1 MTAMVVK
8 SYCGLLNLSVGKI
21 TENMRMVDDFCIN
34 ITMPLH
40 VSFYKKKWKLYA
52 RFANVV
58 RFMNR
63 ISNILSFMARNLF
76 SIVIMSPSMAWWCI
90 GK

>member
-1 MTAMVVK
+1 MVSFTLDVVK
-8 SYCGLLNLSVGKI
+8 FLLIYRHLQNTYWFK
-21 TENMRMVDDFCIN
+21 T
-34 ITMPLH
+34 
-40 VSFYKKKWKLYA
+40 WKLYA

-76 SIVIMSPSMAWWCI
+76 SIVIMSPYMAWWCI

>member
-1 MTAMVVK
+1 
-8 SYCGLLNLSVGKI
+8 
-21 TENMRMVDDFCIN
+21 
-34 ITMPLH
+34 MPLH
-40 VSFYKKKWKLYA
+40 VSFHKKKAWKLYA

>member
-1 MTAMVVK
+1 MVLIQLDIIEF
-8 SYCGLLNLSVGKI
+8 LLIYRYLQNTYWFKA
-21 TENMRMVDDFCIN
+21 
-34 ITMPLH
+34 
-40 VSFYKKKWKLYA
+40 WKLYA
-52 RFANVV
+52 RFANIV